1 MEREQRNQWIID
13 NMKFVFAVCKKWRK
27 RDDYEDILQTA
38 FKAAII
44 ALDRADEDAD
54 GKAIRSYVAKYING
68 IVGRECFNSILY
80 IPHRDREDY
89 TLSVLSID
97 KEIVTDNSTNPIDA
111 ESLWLRTEEH
121 GYDDAIERETYLTT
135 TRHLTDTIRR
145 RGLMLIAGYSQ
156 SDVARIEGCAPQAIG
171 CSLNRIKKE
180 YKRMVG

>member
-1 MEREQRNQWIID
+1 
-13 NMKFVFAVCKKWRK
+13 MKFVFAVCKKWRN
-27 RDDYEDILQTA
+27 REDYEDVLQTA
-38 FKAAII
+38 FKAAIL

-80 IPHRDREDY
+80 IPHRDRDDY
-89 TLSVLSID
+89 TVSVLSID
-97 KEIVTDNSTNPIDA
+97 KEIVTDNSTNPIDT
-111 ESLWLRTEEH
+111 ESLWLRTEES

-135 TRHLTDTIRR
+135 TRHLSDTIRR

-171 CSLNRIKKE
+171 GSLNRIKQE